1 MVSTRP
7 ELIEAIK
14 AAFRGVSREGGVS
27 WSETD
32 VIDDYGTEEMRAI
45 ARASDTDSE
54 WEELILSGT
63 FLDDA
68 APGSF
73 CFLDA
78 IGFRYYLPAA
88 MCQALMPE
96 LDTQGRFFGW
106 HGSLIY
112 HLIEADRSIFR
123 EGFLLLSK
131 EQKRVIAN
139 FITYNEAE
147 MLFNLG
153 VKEPRDFDELFPEGR
168 QHYISQAVIANR
180 EGPFSCWFPKT
191 EAQI

>member
-14 AAFRGVSREGGVS
+14 AAFQGVSREGGVS

-45 ARASDTDSE
+45 ARASDTDTE

-73 CFLDA
+73 SFLDA

-96 LDTQGRFFGW
+96 YDSEGRFFYY
-106 HGSLIY
+106 GSVTF
-112 HLIEADRSIFR
+112 HLASADRSIHR
-123 EGFLLLSK
+123 EGFLLLNDD
-131 EQKRVIAN
+131 QRRVVAN
-139 FITYNEAE
+139 FIAYHEAE
-147 MLFNLG
+147 MLFNKG
-153 VKEPRDFDELFPEGR
+153 VKEPRDFDELYLDGR
-168 QHYISQAVIANR
+168 LYYVSQAISQNR
-180 EGPFSCWFPKT
+180 KGKFGCFFEGLGN
-191 EAQI
+191 